1 MTLQELRAMRET
13 GQKAMDRR
21 VGGDKNIEI
30 IVGMGTCGIAAGAK
44 EALNAFVDELNSKD
58 VRNVVIKQVG
68 CMGFCH
74 SEPTIEIHM
83 DGMPDIIYGNVDAEV
98 ARTIV
103 HSHILEKKLVD
114 KHVFDRPALDILKQT
129 IGKEK

>member
-1 MTLQELRAMRET
+1 MTLQELRAMREKS
-13 GQKAMDRR
+13 QKAMDRR
-21 VGGDKNIEI
+21 VGGDRSIEI

-44 EALNAFVDELNSKD
+44 ESLDAFVDELNSKD
-58 VRNVVIKQVG
+58 IRNVVIKQVG

-98 ARTIV
+98 ARKIV

-114 KHVFDRPALDILKQT
+114 KHVFDKPSKDIV
-129 IGKEK
+129 KEK

>member
-1 MTLQELRAMRET
+1 MTLQELRAMREK
-13 GQKAMDRR
+13 GQQAMDRR
-21 VGGDKNIEI
+21 VGGDRSIEI

-58 VRNVVIKQVG
+58 IRNVVIKQVG

-74 SEPTIEIHM
+74 SEPTVEIKM
-83 DGMPDIIYGNVDAEV
+83 NGMPDIIYGNVDAET
-98 ARTIV
+98 ARKIV

-114 KHVFDRPALDILKQT
+114 KHVFDRPSLDILKKT
-129 IGKEK
+129 GKEN

>member
-1 MTLQELRAMRET
+1 MREK

-21 VGGDKNIEI
+21 VGGDRSIEI

-44 EALNAFVDELNSKD
+44 ESLDAFVNELNSKD
-58 VRNVVIKQVG
+58 IRNVVIKQVG

-83 DGMPDIIYGNVDAEV
+83 EGMPDIIYGNVDAEV
-98 ARTIV
+98 ARKIV

-114 KHVFDRPALDILKQT
+114 KHVFDKPSKDIV
-129 IGKEK
+129 KEK

>member
-1 MTLQELRAMRET
+1 MTLQELRAMREA

-21 VGGDKNIEI
+21 VGGDKSIEI

-58 VRNVVIKQVG
+58 IRNVVIKQVG

-74 SEPTIEIHM
+74 SEPTVEIKM
-83 DGMPDIIYGNVDAEV
+83 DGMPDIIYGNVDAET
-98 ARTIV
+98 ARQIV

-114 KHVFDRPALDILKQT
+114 KHVFDKPSRDIV
-129 IGKEK
+129 KEN

>member
-1 MTLQELRAMRET
+1 MTLQELKAMREA

-21 VGGDKNIEI
+21 VGGTRSIEV

-44 EALNAFVDELNSKD
+44 ESLEAFLDEVDSKD
-58 VRNVVIKQVG
+58 IRNVVIKQVG

-74 SEPTIEIHM
+74 SEPTVEIRM
-83 DGMPDIIYGNVDAEV
+83 EGMPDIIYGNVDPDV

-103 HSHILEKKLVD
+103 HSHLLEHKLVD
-114 KHVFDRPALDILKQT
+114 KHVFDRPAPDILRRVP
-129 IGKEK
+129 GKEA

>member
-1 MTLQELRAMRET
+1 MTLQELRAMREK

-21 VGGDKNIEI
+21 VGGDRSIEI

-44 EALNAFVDELNSKD
+44 ESLDAFVDELNSKD
-58 VRNVVIKQVG
+58 IRNVVIKQVG

-98 ARTIV
+98 ARKIV

-114 KHVFDRPALDILKQT
+114 KHVFDKPSKDIV
-129 IGKEK
+129 KEK

>member
-1 MTLQELRAMRET
+1 MTLQELRAMREK
-13 GQKAMDRR
+13 GQQAMDRR
-21 VGGDKNIEI
+21 VGGDKSIEI

-44 EALNAFVDELNSKD
+44 EALNAFIDELNSKD

-74 SEPTIEIHM
+74 SEPTVEIKM
-83 DGMPDIIYGNVDAEV
+83 DGMPDIIYGNVDANV

-114 KHVFDRPALDILKQT
+114 NHVFDRPALDILKRT
-129 IGKEK
+129 PGKEK

>member
-1 MTLQELRAMRET
+1 MTLQELRAMREK
-13 GQKAMDRR
+13 GQQAMDRR
-21 VGGDKNIEI
+21 VGGDRSIEI

-58 VRNVVIKQVG
+58 IRNVVIKQVG

-74 SEPTIEIHM
+74 SEPTVEIHM

-98 ARTIV
+98 ARKIV

-114 KHVFDRPALDILKQT
+114 KHVFDRPARDILKQT
-129 IGKEK
+129 TGKEK

>member
-1 MTLQELRAMRET
+1 MTLQELRAMREA

-21 VGGDKNIEI
+21 VGGDKSIEI

-44 EALNAFVDELNSKD
+44 DALNAFVDELNSKD
-58 VRNVVIKQVG
+58 IRNVVIKQVG

-74 SEPTIEIHM
+74 SEPTVEIKM

-98 ARTIV
+98 ARKIV

-114 KHVFDRPALDILKQT
+114 KHVFDKPSKDIV
-129 IGKEK
+129 KEK